1 MPLPN
6 TIPMTSQKS
15 EPNERRW
22 NRFHIQVRVR
32 VSVTRPGGNVLVY
45 GQGTDISEG
54 GMGIFVP
61 NELNTGETIT
71 IELML
76 PYSRDKLMLKA
87 VVRSRNGFRYGI
99 EYLWPSA
106 YEREL
111 INRTCTALALLQ

>member
-6 TIPMTSQKS
+6 SIPMTPQKA

-32 VSVTRPGGNVLVY
+32 VSVTRAGGNVLVY

-54 GMGIFVP
+54 GMGIFVAT
-61 NELNTGETIT
+61 ELNAGETVS

-76 PYSRDKLMLKA
+76 PYSRDKLMLRA
-87 VVRSRNGFRYGI
+87 VVRSRNGFRYGV
-99 EYLWPSA
+99 EYLGPSA

-111 INRTCTALALLQ
+111 INRTCTALSLLQ